1 LHLSLEPGAI
11 PPPGLPGHLPGLPIQ
26 FIFFLNKGKQ
36 TKKEV
41 LLMLNPPPLN
51 LLLLSISL
59 PRRSISGSSEIRRTT
74 TAITLSPS
82 RRFVSL
88 SQSPSILKEQP
99 KVLCLFSV
107 FYFCFVQDFHNQE
120 LITII
125 SYN

>member
-1 LHLSLEPGAI
+1 
-11 PPPGLPGHLPGLPIQ
+11 
-26 FIFFLNKGKQ
+26 
-36 TKKEV
+36 
-41 LLMLNPPPLN
+41 MLNPPPLN